1 MPDWA
6 VVTLT
11 VRTGSPAV
19 ENMSIAE
26 AEYTNFPSLLQYCT
40 TKYVTTLEKTRKITE
55 RIHNTART
63 CIQDCASENGQRESM
78 SCKKNNL

>member
-1 MPDWA
+1 MLRIMGTGVAIRHVQVMIRRLVALPDWA

-40 TKYVTTLEKTRKITE
+40 IKYVTTLEKTRKIT
-55 RIHNTART
+55 
-63 CIQDCASENGQRESM
+63 
-78 SCKKNNL
+78 